1 MSDQVPPPPPEPD
14 SADPNQGWQEVG
26 RQFRT
31 LGESL
36 AAALRAG
43 WENEETRSRVQDMQ
57 TGLAA
62 LVSDVGQAIQET
74 VDSPGG
80 QQVKAEAQKAA
91 SSVAGVLDE
100 TAEEVRPQL
109 VSALR
114 LVNTELQRV
123 IDRLKTG

>member
-1 MSDQVPPPPPEPD
+1 MSDQVPPPPPEPG
-14 SADPNQGWQEVG
+14 SADPNEGWQEVG